1 MHFVEEVAL
10 VIAARLRTAAF
21 GVACALGTG
30 TIGQAQPVAPIA
42 IRNARIVPVSGAPI
56 DGGSIVLVNGLIKSV
71 GSNVDV
77 PAEAVVIDGTGL
89 TVYPG
94 LIDALTDLGMA
105 QPTAAPLPA
114 QRPVAAPTRLV
125 RRPASVVPRID
136 RARRPGCRPP
146 TSSGPTIA
154 GLRRGATA
162 A

>member
-105 QPTAAPLPA
+105 QPTAAPCRRSARWRP
-114 QRPVAAPTRLV
+114 QRASSAVPHPWSRGSTGLDALAAG
-125 RRPASVVPRID
+125 RRRVPG
-136 RARRPGCRPP
+136 RRSPD
-146 TSSGPTIA
+146 
-154 GLRRGATA
+154 
-162 A
+162 